1 MAKVGVLILN
11 MGGPDSL
18 EAVQPFLFNLFNDPY
33 IANFGIL
40 QKPMAWLIS
49 TLRSKKVI
57 EAYKQIG
64 GKSPL
69 KEITLS
75 QADLLEKSLGEKFS
89 VKVGMNYWH
98 PFIEESLKDFEKENI
113 KNIIALSLYPQF
125 CRATTSSTIERFKKF
140 AKGKFIYEIIDSWCD
155 YPLFIEAWAEKIS
168 KSFNDFGEGFVL
180 FSAHSIPLS
189 LHKKGDPY
197 ISEVNKTVNAIVRK
211 MNLKEWSLCF
221 QSRTGP
227 VKWVEPSTEK
237 AIEELAKRGIK
248 KTFIVPIS
256 FVSDHIETLYEIDI
270 VYKKIAQSMGLNLIR
285 VESLNTSQKF
295 IEALKEILLDYL
307 KGGKDALRRKSY

>member
-1 MAKVGVLILN
+1 MGKIGVLMIN

-18 EAVQPFLFNLFNDPY
+18 EAVKPFLFNLFNDPY

-40 QKPMAWLIS
+40 QKPMACLIS

-69 KEITLS
+69 KEITLA
-75 QADLLEKSLGEKFS
+75 QAELLEKSLGEKFS

-98 PFIEESLKDFEKENI
+98 PFIEESLKDFEKEKI
-113 KNIIALSLYPQF
+113 KNIIVLSLYPQF
-125 CRATTSSTIERFKKF
+125 CRATTSSAIERFKKF
-140 AKGKFIYEIIDSWCD
+140 AKFKFNYEIIDSWCD
-155 YPLFIEAWAEKIS
+155 YPLFIEAWEEKIS
-168 KSFNDFGEGFVL
+168 KSFNNFGEGFVL
-180 FSAHSIPLS
+180 FSAHGIPLS

-197 ISEVNKTVNAIVRK
+197 ISEINRTVNAIVKK
-211 MNLKEWSLCF
+211 MNIKEWSLCF

-237 AIEELAKRGIK
+237 AIEELVKKNIK
-248 KTFIVPIS
+248 TAFIVPIS

-270 VYKKIAQSMGLNLIR
+270 VYRKLAESKELKLIR

-295 IEALKEILLDYL
+295 IEALKGILLDYL
-307 KGGKDALRRKSY
+307 RGGKDALRRKGY